1 MKHLLDTHIWLWSVD
16 SKERLSPQVA
26 TVLEDPETECWISA
40 ATFWEIMILGQK
52 KRIAFDPDPESW
64 IRNTLKTNA
73 FHEAPIT
80 REVAILSRTI
90 ELGTEDPV
98 DRFLAATAIVYD
110 LTLVTA
116 DEHLIS
122 CRQVRTLANR

>member
-16 SKERLSPQVA
+16 AKERLSPQVA
-26 TVLEDPETECWISA
+26 TVLDDPATEPWLSA
-40 ATFWEIMILGQK
+40 ASFWEIMILSQK
-52 KRIAFDPDPESW
+52 KRVTINPDPEGW
-64 IRNTLKTNA
+64 IRSALRINA